1 MAFVPATPSTQT
13 SAFPPPLPM
22 RAISWQ
28 INPITGFYDI
38 FNSFTPIGNE
48 GNLLVIQSKILITLS
63 TFQGEWKANPAFGI
77 PFNAVAQNADNP
89 DVLGQI
95 LVTQIL
101 TVQNTLNVIINS
113 FAYNATTRIFTAN
126 FTVNTVYG
134 TTTIQMG

>member
-38 FNSFTPIGNE
+38 FNSFTPAGNE
-48 GNLLVIQSKILITLS
+48 GNLLVIKSKILIVLS
-63 TFQGEWKANPAFGI
+63 TFQGEWQADPTFGI
-77 PFNAVAQNADNP
+77 PFNSVTQNSDNP

-95 LVTQIL
+95 IVTQIL
-101 TVQNTLNVIINS
+101 TVQNVLNVIINNFS
-113 FAYNATTRIFTAN
+113 YSPTTRIFTAN